1 MERLKE
7 ELDKLKEELTQAQVR
22 NLLAFLVQQNK

>member
-7 ELDKLKEELTQAQVR
+7 ELDKLKVELTQAQVR
-22 NLLAFLVQQNK
+22 NLLALLVQQYK

>member
-22 NLLAFLVQQNK
+22 NLLALLVQQYK